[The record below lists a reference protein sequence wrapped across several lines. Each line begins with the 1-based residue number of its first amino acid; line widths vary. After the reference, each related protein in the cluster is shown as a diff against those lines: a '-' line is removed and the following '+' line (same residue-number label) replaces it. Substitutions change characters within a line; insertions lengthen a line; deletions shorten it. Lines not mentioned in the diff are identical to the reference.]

1 MKYVC
6 ACVCVCV
13 CVDWIRLTEKE
24 LVAGLSVYVVV
35 NRTIS
40 YNVWILLAVSG
51 IFSFTRTTVL
61 HGSTY
66 LRCWYSK
73 YKSKNKALRSSPSRT
88 NTYIKLAADGLAD
101 LTCTK
106 VSRTSRSYINLLRG
120 NTFICQCQWETNS
133 HREAQVLLELK
144 LFLLSVNVTCMS
156 RNHVRCWGSSIH
168 IRGAIKNYLEK
179 AMDSRSKKKTI
190 KSIHVLSP
198 WEQQT
203 LLSFHQAHAA

>member
-1 MKYVC
+1 MCSKEV
-6 ACVCVCV
+6 VISG
-13 CVDWIRLTEKE
+13 VDTQ
-24 LVAGLSVYVVV
+24 S
-35 NRTIS
+35 T
-40 YNVWILLAVSG
+40 NVRRKPETCTPSL
-51 IFSFTRTTVL
+51 
-61 HGSTY
+61 
-66 LRCWYSK
+66 
-73 YKSKNKALRSSPSRT
+73 SRT

-179 AMDSRSKKKTI
+179 AMDSRSNKNKVI
-190 KSIHVLSP
+190 KSIHVPSP

-203 LLSFHQAHAA
+203 LLSFHQAHAAQDR